1 MSRPL
6 LGTLLASGAAIAL
19 GSLFPVAAGIF
30 RHVDALHTTTLRYLL
45 AAVLLLAVLAGVE
58 GRRALRFDGR
68 AAQVI
73 GLGVIGIAGVNLL
86 SFVGLA
92 NSTPQNTA
100 LIVAL
105 QPCIAV
111 VVMWLR
117 TRRAPGPAKLGVT
130 LLALVGVA
138 LVITKGSIG
147 GAVAGG
153 VGIGEGLVLIAALLW
168 VLYSIGAASLTGWSP
183 LRYTALTSAVG
194 AVVMAA
200 VTEVVTLAGGAR
212 TPTTGDLAAVAVPL
226 LYIVLVCGVGAILA
240 WNASMKILGPGN
252 AVLFSTLIPI
262 TALTIQI
269 VRGYRP
275 GAVEIA
281 GAVIAV
287 TALVASS
294 LLDRRTARRAAT
306 TALAAPPAG
315 AARPEHPEHLERS
328 GRAHED
334 ATA

>member
-6 LGTLLASGAAIAL
+6 LGTLLASGAAVAL

-30 RHVDALHTTTLRYLL
+30 RHVDALHATTLRYLV
-45 AAVLLLAVLAGVE
+45 AAALLLAILAKVE
-58 GRRALRFDGR
+58 GGRALRFDGR
-68 AAQVI
+68 MWQII

-92 NSTPQNTA
+92 RSTPQNTA
-100 LIVAL
+100 LIVSL

-117 TRRAPGPAKLGVT
+117 TRKAPRPAKLAVT
-130 LLALVGVA
+130 LLALLGVA
-138 LVITKGSIG
+138 LVITRGSV
-147 GAVAGG
+147 GAAMAGG
-153 VGIGEGLVLIAALLW
+153 VGAGEGLVLIAALLW

-183 LRYTALTSAVG
+183 LRYTALTSAAG
-194 AVVMAA
+194 AVVMAV
-200 VTEVVTLAGGAR
+200 VTQGVTLAGGAR
-212 TPTTGDLAAVAVPL
+212 TPTLRDLAAAAVPL
-226 LYIVLVCGVGAILA
+226 LYIAVVCGVGAILA
-240 WNASMKILGPGN
+240 WNASMRILGPAN
-252 AVLFSTLIPI
+252 AVLFSTLIPV

-287 TALVASS
+287 SALVASS
-294 LLDRRTARRAAT
+294 LLDRRTTRLAAT
-306 TALAAPPAG
+306 PVAPAP
-315 AARPEHPEHLERS
+315 AARPDRSERPRE
-328 GRAHED
+328 GA
-334 ATA
+334 AT

>member
-6 LGTLLASGAAIAL
+6 LGALLASGAAIAL

-30 RHVDALHTTTLRYLL
+30 QHVDALHTTTLRYLI
-45 AAVLLLAVLAGVE
+45 AAALLLLILVKVE
-58 GRRALRFDGR
+58 GRQALRFDGR
-68 AAQVI
+68 MWQII

-92 NSTPQNTA
+92 RSTPQNTA
-100 LIVAL
+100 LIVSL

-117 TRRAPGPAKLGVT
+117 TRKAPRPAKLGVT
-130 LLALVGVA
+130 LLALLGVA
-138 LVITKGSIG
+138 LVITKGSLS
-147 GAVAGG
+147 GAAAGG
-153 VGIGEGLVLIAALLW
+153 IGAGEGLVLIAALLW

-183 LRYTALTSAVG
+183 LRYTALTSAAG
-194 AVVMAA
+194 ALVMAA
-200 VTEVVTLAGGAR
+200 ITQGITFAGGAR
-212 TPTTGDLAAVAVPL
+212 TPSLGDLSAAAWPL
-226 LYIVLVCGVGAILA
+226 LYIAVVCGVGAILA
-240 WNASMKILGPGN
+240 WNASMKLLGPSN

-275 GAVEIA
+275 GTIEIA

-287 TALVASS
+287 IALIASS
-294 LLDRRTARRAAT
+294 LLDRRTARPNTTPLPPARSHHPEPAERAREST
-306 TALAAPPAG
+306 TA
-315 AARPEHPEHLERS
+315 
-328 GRAHED
+328 
-334 ATA
+334 